1 MNDTILPGPRNVAQG
16 AASNYLQSPAP
27 PASAVSWAA
36 IVAGAAGAA
45 ALSLI
50 LLILGVGLGLSSVS
64 PWSGQGATASTFGI
78 STILWISFTQLAAAG
93 MGGYLAGRLRT
104 RWAAVHT
111 DEVYFRDTAH
121 GFLAWAV
128 ATLVTA
134 ALLTSTIGGIVNG
147 GVQAGANMVSG
158 AASTAANAMP
168 ALSAAAKQ
176 DAAFADQGY
185 FVDGLFRK
193 SMAAPAP
200 DAAASASAGVSKDE
214 AASSSAEAGRIFA
227 SAIGKGTLPADDLKY
242 LGQLVAQRTGMPQA
256 DAEKRV
262 TEVFGR
268 LQASAKDAEAAARNA
283 ADKAR
288 KASAY
293 SALWLF
299 VSLLIGAFVASLAA
313 TYGGRQRD
321 LF

>member
-16 AASNYLQSPAP
+16 AASTYPQSPAL

-36 IVAGAAGAA
+36 ILAGAAGAA

-64 PWSGQGATASTFGI
+64 PWAGQGATASTFGI
-78 STILWISFTQLAAAG
+78 STIVWISFTQLAAAG
-93 MGGYLAGRLRT
+93 MGGYLAGRLRM
-104 RWAAVHT
+104 RWAGVDT

-121 GFLAWAV
+121 GFLAWAI

-147 GVQAGANMVSG
+147 GVQASANMVSG
-158 AASTAANAMP
+158 AASTAATAMP
-168 ALSAAAKQ
+168 ALSAASKPDGAL
-176 DAAFADQGY
+176 ADQGY

-193 SMAAPAP
+193 SMGVPTP
-200 DAAASASAGVSKDE
+200 DAAASAPTGASQDE
-214 AASSSAEAGRIFA
+214 AASSAEAGRIFA
-227 SAIGKGTLPADDLKY
+227 SAMGKGTLPGDDVKY
-242 LGQLVAQRTGMPQA
+242 LGQLVAQRTGIPQA

-262 TEVFGR
+262 TEAFRR
-268 LQASAKDAEAAARNA
+268 LQASAQDAEAAARNA

-299 VSLLIGAFVASLAA
+299 VSLLIGAFCASLAA